1 MKMRKTKKNM
11 GYLKGKSRENYR
23 NKKSIFPK
31 IKNKLYEKIFFNF
44 LIYFFKTIKT
54 LK

>member
-1 MKMRKTKKNM
+1 MRKTKKNM